1 MSHALEGVVKRS
13 SIPNEIVIH
22 FFSNFFFLIHVFKHV
37 TLILYTFNISLYI
50 SLIHY
55 SQYICVMQ
63 FLHNFYAT
71 TIDTKNYNMRMHLRS
86 SEKLLNSLS
95 KYTMLDILFGWN
107 ILYKISSTIY
117 QISLFGLEYS
127 ISPSISYMAKLTI
140 L

>member
-1 MSHALEGVVKRS
+1 
-13 SIPNEIVIH
+13 VIH
-22 FFSNFFFLIHVFKHV
+22 LFSNFFFLIHVFKHV
-37 TLILYTFNISLYI
+37 TLILCIFNLSLYI

-86 SEKLLNSLS
+86 SEKLSNSLS

-107 ILYKISSTIY
+107 ILYKMSLTIY
-117 QISLFGLEYS
+117 QISLFGVEYS
-127 ISPSISYMAKLTI
+127 ISPSIKWLGSTLDIFPPLGTEVMRNTCLGTF
-140 L
+140 